1 MEDEQIYLD
10 EVINLYLSAS
20 EFPDGRYVGVAALG
34 LRGLRFIHAQA
45 TAQPVQL
52 EVDVEDNGTA
62 KFPGGC
68 LNIIRVSRDPHG
80 RYPMIADAQL
90 GLRDIN
96 CDCYGAHEAQ
106 CHYNNY
112 RDSYRIDAKTRS
124 IYVDHSMIGQSIF
137 VEYIP
142 LLENDGKYVIDPM
155 FVEALLAWMGWN
167 DQRRSRGDRMDSRN
181 EFFNFFRIAKR
192 SQTTFVYAELVK
204 KYKRDYKTL
213 TS

>member
-20 EFPDGRYVGVAALG
+20 EFPDGRYMGVAALG

-52 EVDVEDNGTA
+52 EVDVEDSGSA

-80 RYPMIADAQL
+80 NHPMIADAQL
-90 GLRDIN
+90 GLRDVD
-96 CDCYGAHEAQ
+96 CDCHGSHEDG

-124 IYVDHSMIGQSIF
+124 IYVDHSMIGQSLF

-142 LLENDGKYVIDPM
+142 LLENDGKYIVDPM
-155 FVEALLAWMGWN
+155 FVEALLAWMGWQ
-167 DQRRSRGDRMDSRN
+167 DMRRSRGDRADSRN
-181 EFFNFFRIAKR
+181 EFFNFFRIGKR
-192 SQTTFVYAELVK
+192 SQTPFVYAELVK
-204 KYKRDYKTL
+204 KYKRDYITL